1 MVPHL
6 HCFKLH
12 GKSFLLKEMAVS
24 IVSTPQHLIQFPGK
38 ALPFSVGQLNAVI
51 LELQKFNTLKDI

>member
-1 MVPHL
+1 
-6 HCFKLH
+6 
-12 GKSFLLKEMAVS
+12 MAVS

-38 ALPFSVGQLNAVI
+38 ALPFSAEQLNAVI